1 MSIRVFFDNC
11 TSPVL
16 AETIGGYVK
25 HLGQRA
31 DHIRDLPCGRH
42 AADIE
47 WITFLAGTGD
57 EWLIVSGGGRIQK
70 NKAERAAFRKAGLKG
85 IVLAPAYQRTPINQQ
100 ASFLI
105 WRWPE
110 ILSLRKFAPP
120 FLFEVP
126 MRHASG
132 IRQLPL

>member
-1 MSIRVFFDNC
+1 MKLRVFFDNN

-16 AETIGGYVK
+16 AETVGGYLK
-25 HLGQRA
+25 HLGHRA

-42 AADIE
+42 ASDIE
-47 WITFLAGTGD
+47 WMEFLASTSD
-57 EWLIVSGGGRIQK
+57 EWLTVTGDARIQK

-85 IVLAPAYQRTPINQQ
+85 IVLANAYQKTPINRQ

-110 ILSLRKFAPP
+110 IQALTKLAPP

-126 MRHASG
+126 MRNSSG
-132 IRQLPL
+132 IRQLPI